1 MIFNLIILNN
11 KKKTAIGV
19 TISKY
24 WPDTGA
30 SLSNGGARRSS
41 GGFVL
46 LSIEGAGAKHKNCV
60 RQCAGTGQYNF
71 ILHSHEFV
79 LLLRITSEPSV

>member
-1 MIFNLIILNN
+1 M
-11 KKKTAIGV
+11 
-19 TISKY
+19 
-24 WPDTGA
+24 
-30 SLSNGGARRSS
+30 
-41 GGFVL
+41 L

-71 ILHSHEFV
+71 ILHNYEFV